1 MRLILKIKSMAKQ
14 EQSHTTEK
22 VSEQRDKKQGI
33 DVRRNKTAV
42 EKRIP
47 AFQTAEKNFELL
59 VDGVPYWGKSIP
71 FLFNEEIRFRIT
83 LGDGTEHLFTW
94 DSEIGMLRFIDDDSS
109 VLPVGFEEALSEKL
123 T

>member
-1 MRLILKIKSMAKQ
+1 MAKQ
-14 EQSHTTEK
+14 EQSHTAEQ
-22 VSEQRDKKQGI
+22 VSEQQDKKQGM
-33 DVRRNKTAV
+33 DARRNKAIV

-83 LGDGTEHLFTW
+83 LSDGTEHLFTW

-109 VLPVGFEEALSEKL
+109 VLPVGFEEALSDKL